1 MEARVVEI
9 ALDVIR
15 GADREHPADEVLRA
29 ALKRA
34 GVRPELSRAVA
45 QAVFR
50 YYRWFGWLAA
60 GQPSAEQ
67 LQAAEGLD
75 GRYARQPGSFS
86 DAELLRRAAPGWTQE
101 QMECPPDWLRGLQ
114 QPPKLWLRARP
125 GQASELAR
133 KLGGPQAAPA
143 GPLPEALEY
152 TGGRDLFRTPE
163 FHAGEFEVQDLS
175 SQAIGWM
182 CAPQPGETW
191 WDACAGEGGK
201 TLHFSDLMRNQG
213 LIWASDRAAW
223 RLARLKRRAA
233 RARVFNYRA
242 AAWNG
247 SARLPTKTRF
257 DGVLVDAPC
266 SGVGTWQRHPQAR
279 WTTTAEDI
287 RQLGQIQ
294 QALLARAAAAVKPGG
309 QLVYAVCTLTRAETS
324 EVAEALERRFPE
336 LQPLGLANPL
346 APAQPRAPRWW
357 LWPQQCGGNGMFVA
371 AWRREGGD
379 LMALRNVKN

>member
-9 ALDVIR
+9 AMDVIR
-15 GADREHPADEVLRA
+15 AADREHPADEVLRA

-60 GQPSAEQ
+60 GQPLAEQ
-67 LQAAEGLD
+67 LREAEGLD
-75 GRYARQPGSFS
+75 GRYARQPGSFA

-101 QMECPPDWLRGLQ
+101 QMECPPDWLRVLQ
-114 QPPKLWLRARP
+114 QPPTLWLRGRP
-125 GQASELAR
+125 GQADSLAR

-143 GPLPEALEY
+143 GPLPDALEY
-152 TGGRDLFRTPE
+152 TGAQDLFLTPE

-175 SQAIGWM
+175 SQVIGWM

-242 AAWNG
+242 AAWDG

-257 DGVLVDAPC
+257 EGVLVDAPC

-294 QALLARAAAAVKPGG
+294 QALLAHAAAAVKPGG
-309 QLVYAVCTLTRAETS
+309 KLVYAVCTLTRAETS
-324 EVAEALERRFPE
+324 MVAEALERRFPE
-336 LQPLGLANPL
+336 LRPLGLANPL
-346 APAQPRAPRWW
+346 APGQPPAPRWW

-371 AWRREGGD
+371 AWRREGGT
-379 LMALRNVKN
+379 